1 MKKIM
6 FICTG
11 NICRSAMAH
20 GLMEKKV
27 QEAGLN
33 IEAFSS
39 GLYAE
44 DGDRAT
50 EYAIS
55 AMEEYGV
62 DLKRHRATN
71 TRKSKIREM
80 DLILCATEGHK
91 RMLLEMYPEIKD
103 KLYTM
108 KEYVG
113 AEEKDIKDPWGYD
126 LETYRKCANE
136 IYDCITKIIDKE
148 KDIM

>member
-27 QEAGLN
+27 KELGLD
-33 IEAFSS
+33 IEVFSS

-44 DGDRAT
+44 DGERAT
-50 EYAIS
+50 DYAIS

-62 DLKRHRATN
+62 DLKKHRATN

-80 DLILCATEGHK
+80 DLILCATEAHK
-91 RMLLEMYPEIKD
+91 NMLLEIYPDIKD
-103 KLYTM
+103 KIYTM

-113 AEEKDIKDPWGYD
+113 EQEKNIKDPWGYG
-126 LETYRKCANE
+126 LETYKKCANE
-136 IYDCITKIIDKE
+136 IDNCVIKIIDKE
-148 KDIM
+148 KDIR